1 MKQYKYPDITVN
13 ASSLNEKRHQKFM
26 LFVWNDK
33 INSYFYYHGFH
44 CSHANKIVKLKY
56 DLDFDLFYKIF
67 ESYNDYVETERRK
80 FNIRKARAEIMPLSQ
95 QEKVIYNNLYTIAC
109 ILAKYIS
116 FKGCWPAGLSSNM
129 TQFNK

>member
-1 MKQYKYPDITVN
+1 MKQYKCPDITGN
-13 ASSLNEKRHQKFM
+13 ASSLNEKRDQKFM

-33 INSYFYYHGFH
+33 INSYFSDYGFH
-44 CSHANKIVKLKY
+44 CSHANKIGKLKY
-56 DLDFDLFYKIF
+56 DLNFDLFYKVF
-67 ESYNDYVETERRK
+67 ESYNDYVERERRK
-80 FNIRKARAEIMPLSQ
+80 FNVRETRAEIMPLSQ
-95 QEKVIYNNLYTIAC
+95 QEKVIYNNLYTITC